1 MLLLTL
7 ARKEMEKQRK
17 EEYTLQQ
24 VHICIVFLLLA
35 CFVACLLACLPAC
48 RADRAYP
55 SRLRIDRF
63 TERLQVESY
72 IVTTTCQFE
81 YDAQTLFTIAV

>member
-17 EEYTLQQ
+17 GEYTLQQ

-35 CFVACLLACLPAC
+35 CLLAC

-72 IVTTTCQFE
+72 IVTTTCQLE

>member
-17 EEYTLQQ
+17 GEYTLQR

-35 CFVACLLACLPAC
+35 CLLAC

-63 TERLQVESY
+63 TERLQLESY
-72 IVTTTCQFE
+72 IVTTTCQSE
-81 YDAQTLFTIAV
+81 YDAQTLFTTAV

>member
-17 EEYTLQQ
+17 GEYTLQQ

-35 CFVACLLACLPAC
+35 CLLACLPAG
-48 RADRAYP
+48 P
-55 SRLRIDRF
+55 TEHIRLG
-63 TERLQVESY
+63 
-72 IVTTTCQFE
+72 
-81 YDAQTLFTIAV
+81 

>member
-17 EEYTLQQ
+17 GGIHPAAGTYM
-24 VHICIVFLLLA
+24 H
-35 CFVACLLACLPAC
+35 CFFAACLLACLLAC